1 MTHDEMFEMPPAVL
15 DRCPPSLA
23 LPTADPH
30 ALAVEAMLRFVGAH
44 FVKHD
49 APLPVA
55 CEIRTAVNNKNTSW
69 RSKGQK
75 ERHEGCMACLNF
87 IENNTHLDAEMVPS
101 DQQPLLLCVKVLALK
116 SLFPAFVYITHM
128 DDGLYKSVIQKAI
141 VPKVATTWQRLRGTY
156 RNDVLEHNPS
166 CGHYSSVE
174 EAVKEIESG
183 LRALETLHVAHAN
196 SAGTF
201 LLGTERPCSA
211 DAMAYAAASS
221 FLHADFA
228 GHQASTV
235 ILEAQ
240 QRLREEC
247 PVLLK
252 YVEKL
257 RMLYFEEYSAF
268 YNLRPTESCNQGMK
282 NGMESSQDDMYRR
295 GRWTTITCTVGF
307 TLMYF
312 VLTNAKLILLLLE
325 ELSEEEEEEEDM
337 EENERGEHGEN
348 EGRIKSKEESK

>member
-1 MTHDEMFEMPPAVL
+1 MTHDEMIEMPSAVL
-15 DRCPPSLA
+15 ARCPPSLA
-23 LPTADPH
+23 LPTADPN
-30 ALAVEAMLRFVGAH
+30 ALAVEAMMRFVGAH

-49 APLPVA
+49 ASLPVA
-55 CEIRTAVNNKNTSW
+55 CEIQRTVNSKNGKKNASW
-69 RSKGQK
+69 HSKANK

-87 IENNTHLDAEMVPS
+87 IESNTHLDAEVVPS

-128 DDGLYKSVIQKAI
+128 DDGLFKSAIQKSV

-156 RNDVLEHNPS
+156 RNDVLKDNAC
-166 CGHYSSVE
+166 CGPCSSVE

-183 LRALETLHVAHAN
+183 LRALESLHVAHAK

-211 DAMAYAAASS
+211 DAVAYAAASS

-228 GHQASTV
+228 GHHASNV

-240 QRLREEC
+240 HRLREEC

-268 YNLRPTESCNQGMK
+268 YALRPTESWNQGMTA
-282 NGMESSQDDMYRR
+282 GMQSPRDDLYRR
-295 GRWTTITCTVGF
+295 GRWMTITCTVGF

-325 ELSEEEEEEEDM
+325 ELSEEEEEEEEGGKGNEGGQH
-337 EENERGEHGEN
+337 EENER
-348 EGRIKSKEESK
+348 RIK